1 MCYYVEKAVIILLK
15 CAIVEDEAAIRS
27 YLESELGKLFKL
39 EGEIAEFELFES
51 GDRFSRA
58 FAEHYHYDVIFLDI
72 EMPGTDGISVARII
86 RASSP
91 DALLVFISSRDSLVF
106 DTFEVQP
113 FRFVRKSHFQ
123 KEAPEL
129 VSAILN
135 RLREKNDRAFCIT
148 EPGTGD
154 IYSFDLGSVM
164 YVEAQRKDCRVVTA
178 SGETLIRCTMKYM
191 EDSLSR
197 CGFIKC
203 HRSYLVN
210 PAAIFLIGR
219 QTITLTSREEIPVS
233 RERLDSVKADFLKYT
248 MR

>member
-1 MCYYVEKAVIILLK
+1 MSAQSSTGSAK
-15 CAIVEDEAAIRS
+15 RT
-27 YLESELGKLFKL
+27 
-39 EGEIAEFELFES
+39 
-51 GDRFSRA
+51 
-58 FAEHYHYDVIFLDI
+58 I
-72 EMPGTDGISVARII
+72 E
-86 RASSP
+86 
-91 DALLVFISSRDSLVF
+91 
-106 DTFEVQP
+106 P
-113 FRFVRKSHFQ
+113 F
-123 KEAPEL
+123 
-129 VSAILN
+129 
-135 RLREKNDRAFCIT
+135 
-148 EPGTGD
+148 
-154 IYSFDLGSVM
+154 
-164 YVEAQRKDCRVVTA
+164 EAQRKDCRVVTA